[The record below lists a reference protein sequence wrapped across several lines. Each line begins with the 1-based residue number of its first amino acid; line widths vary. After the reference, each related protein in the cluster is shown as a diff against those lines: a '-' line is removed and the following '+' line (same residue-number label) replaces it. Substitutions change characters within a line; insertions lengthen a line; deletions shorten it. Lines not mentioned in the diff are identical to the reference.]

1 MKTRLFSPIIPLAL
15 LFALLS
21 PAIAEETSDKPAA
34 VAAAVRPLKVEGAKI
49 EKLRHYLGG
58 FGNTQMF
65 IRIPGQKAIVHLNI
79 DHTNRDF
86 ATTGKVVLFAAD
98 ADDESIDK
106 WINNQHSCGLF
117 PDVAEPVFT
126 GKLPDGSCTVTER
139 KKIGEAAGPT
149 DNAPFHDYQVKLAVK
164 AHTEPGQ
171 YTLEAFETEA
181 EVYLKIT
188 TL

>member
-1 MKTRLFSPIIPLAL
+1 MIAALKVAL
-15 LFALLS
+15 LTFMSLLFGATPALHTTKF
-21 PAIAEETSDKPAA
+21 E
-34 VAAAVRPLKVEGAKI
+34 VG
-49 EKLRHYLGG
+49 
-58 FGNTQMF
+58 
-65 IRIPGQKAIVHLNI
+65 PGRVF
-79 DHTNRDF
+79 RDF
-86 ATTGKVVLFAAD
+86 ATTGKVVLFAAN

-149 DNAPFHDYQVKLAVK
+149 DNAPFHDYLVKLAVK

-188 TL
+188 AL